1 MGYFFSKNLTYKN
14 LCKHYTEIKDIPM
27 RDMFLQD
34 KDRFK
39 KFSIK
44 LGPILFDYSKN
55 RITQKTIELLLE
67 LADEACLKEKINGM
81 FSGEIINTT
90 EKRRVMHWALRTPED
105 EQIVIDG
112 TDWSKEIHS
121 VLKRIERFVGDVRSG
136 TWKGFTGKKITDVVN
151 LGIGGSDLGPKMV
164 VRALDFLA
172 SDDLKVHFVSNVDP
186 AHLNKTLKHL
196 SPETTL
202 FIISS
207 KSFTTQETM
216 ENAKRARTWIVEKL
230 GDDRCVER
238 HFVAISTNREGVI
251 DFGIDPKNMFE
262 FWDFVGGRYSLW
274 SAIGTSIALSIG
286 FDNFK
291 ELLKGANMVDNHFKN
306 ADFKENIPVI
316 MGLLDVWY
324 INFFGA
330 KSIAILPYSQCLEE
344 FPNHL
349 QQLIMESNGKRIT
362 TDGREVDFH
371 TSPVV
376 WGRVGTDGQHSFYQ
390 LLHQGTQIIPCDFI
404 GFVKNPYNTEDQH
417 DIFMANFFAQTRALM
432 QGKDEKEVLDE
443 LKKNSKDVQEIN
455 NILPHKI
462 FPGNR
467 PSNSILIDEL
477 NPFTLG
483 ALIALYEH
491 RVFVQGCIWN
501 INSFDQW
508 GVELGKRLAK
518 DIIDKLN
525 KDVMCEVYDSSTN
538 GLINYYNKTKRGER

>member
-1 MGYFFSKNLTYKN
+1 MDYFFSKTLAYKN

-55 RITQKTIELLLE
+55 RITQKTIKLLLE

-90 EKRRVMHWALRTPED
+90 EKRRVMHWALRSPEN

-186 AHLNKTLKHL
+186 AHLNKTIKHL

-216 ENAKRARTWIVEKL
+216 ENAKRARTWIVEKF

-238 HFVAISTNREGVI
+238 HFVAISTNKEGVI
-251 DFGIDPKNMFE
+251 NFGIDPKNMFE

-291 ELLKGANMVDNHFKN
+291 ELLKGAHMVDNHFKN

-324 INFFGA
+324 VNFFGA

-443 LKKNSKDVQEIN
+443 LKKNSKDAQKIN

>member
-1 MGYFFSKNLTYKN
+1 MGYFFSKTLAYKN

-55 RITQKTIELLLE
+55 RITQKTNKLLLE

-90 EKRRVMHWALRTPED
+90 EKRRVMHWALRSPEN

-186 AHLNKTLKHL
+186 AHLNKTIKHL

-238 HFVAISTNREGVI
+238 HFVAISTNKEGVI

-291 ELLKGANMVDNHFKN
+291 ELLKGAHMVDNHFKN

-324 INFFGA
+324 VNFFGA

>member
-1 MGYFFSKNLTYKN
+1 MVYFFSKTLAYKN

-39 KFSIK
+39 KFSLK

-55 RITQKTIELLLE
+55 RITQKTIKLLLE
-67 LADEACLKEKINGM
+67 LADEASLKAKINGM

-90 EKRRVMHWALRTPED
+90 EKRRVMHWALRSPEN

-136 TWKGFTGKKITDVVN
+136 IWKGFTGKKITDVVN

-216 ENAKRARTWIVEKL
+216 ENAKRARMWIVEKL

-238 HFVAISTNREGVI
+238 HFVAISTNKEGVI

-324 INFFGA
+324 VNFFGA

>member
-1 MGYFFSKNLTYKN
+1 MDYFFSKTLTYKN

-34 KDRFK
+34 KERFK

-55 RITQKTIELLLE
+55 RITQKTINLLLE
-67 LADEACLKEKINGM
+67 LADEASLKAKINGM

-90 EKRRVMHWALRTPED
+90 EKRRVMHWALRSPEN

-164 VRALDFLA
+164 VHALDFLA

-251 DFGIDPKNMFE
+251 NFGIDPKNMFE

-324 INFFGA
+324 VNFFGA

-404 GFVKNPYNTEDQH
+404 GFVKNPYNTENQH

-432 QGKDEKEVLDE
+432 QGKDEKEVLYE
-443 LKKNSKDVQEIN
+443 LKKNSKDAQKIN

>member
-1 MGYFFSKNLTYKN
+1 MDYFFSKTLAYKN

-55 RITQKTIELLLE
+55 RITQKTIKLLLE
-67 LADEACLKEKINGM
+67 LADEASLKEKIHGM
-81 FSGEIINTT
+81 FTGEIINTT
-90 EKRRVMHWALRTPED
+90 EKRRVMHWALRCPEN

-136 TWKGFTGKKITDVVN
+136 TWKGFTGKRITDVVN

-216 ENAKRARTWIVEKL
+216 ENAKRARTWIVEKF

-238 HFVAISTNREGVI
+238 HFVAISTNKEGVI
-251 DFGIDPKNMFE
+251 NFGIDPKNMFE

-291 ELLKGANMVDNHFKN
+291 ELLKGAHMVDNHFKN

-316 MGLLDVWY
+316 MGVLDVWY
-324 INFFGA
+324 VNFFGA

-443 LKKNSKDVQEIN
+443 LKKNSKDAQKIN

>member
-1 MGYFFSKNLTYKN
+1 MDYFFSKTLAYKN

-55 RITQKTIELLLE
+55 RITQKTIKLLLE

-90 EKRRVMHWALRTPED
+90 EKRRVMHWALRSPEN

-186 AHLNKTLKHL
+186 AHLNKTIKHL

-230 GDDRCVER
+230 GDDSCVER
-238 HFVAISTNREGVI
+238 HFVAISTNKEGVI
-251 DFGIDPKNMFE
+251 NFGIDPKNMFE

-291 ELLKGANMVDNHFKN
+291 ELLKGAHMVDNHFKN

-324 INFFGA
+324 VNFFGA

-443 LKKNSKDVQEIN
+443 LKKNSKDAQKIN